1 MLLLFHFFKLSQFL
15 QVVLLDLVTSV
26 VWFFDKKLGVLR
38 LFLVLVCLLK
48 QPLSLSQFN
57 LFILKLNLVQ
67 VFFSFF
73 LQSFI

>member
-26 VWFFDKKLGVLR
+26 VWFFDQKLGVLR

-67 VFFSFF
+67 VFLVLF